1 MYGENRLDNVV
12 GFELDPK
19 LLAGLTFNIMA
30 QTGES
35 TSDSKKAK
43 LVKTAKMIASIQFRL
58 L

>member
-43 LVKTAKMIASIQFRL
+43 LVKTAK
-58 L
+58 

>member
-1 MYGENRLDNVV
+1 MLIQSQSYHDNVI

-35 TSDSKKAK
+35 TSDSKQGE
-43 LVKTAKMIASIQFRL
+43 TAVHDISNI
-58 L
+58 